1 MAFPLFLVNTVAAAG
16 NPVHQKEPLPNL
28 FITRPHIFSFF
39 SENMRAGQ
47 VKNLRSGVVFFMTV
61 LCIGGMI
68 GLSKSELLE
77 ETHLVEVAELESA
90 VIYNTVTLAGKTEEA
105 GRVEL
110 YTKEN
115 GRVTHLNVS
124 VGDRV
129 QQGQLLF
136 TYEPTEEERPVS
148 TDLSQIF
155 NTEDLAAV
163 AAAVLEGG
171 DLSSLMP
178 RQDVFSGQGETITA
192 SGDGTRVNVRS
203 PADGVVMALPTG
215 VGDRIYTGESCAA
228 VSNLQ
233 KIRIRV
239 TLPERYLSEVETG
252 MEAEITGEGFPDILY
267 LGVVSQKMPY
277 AVKSV
282 SLTQSGASGVETLI
296 DVQNADGR
304 LLPGLSATVKIRVDT
319 VNDGLLL
326 PYAAVH
332 QDDAGQEYVYLV
344 EEGKVLKKAVQ
355 TGYEL
360 ETKVQIAAG
369 LKSGDQVILSPAEGL
384 KSGDN
389 VKISR

>member
-1 MAFPLFLVNTVAAAG
+1 M
-16 NPVHQKEPLPNL
+16 
-28 FITRPHIFSFF
+28 
-39 SENMRAGQ
+39 
-47 VKNLRSGVVFFMTV
+47 KNLRSGVVFFMTV